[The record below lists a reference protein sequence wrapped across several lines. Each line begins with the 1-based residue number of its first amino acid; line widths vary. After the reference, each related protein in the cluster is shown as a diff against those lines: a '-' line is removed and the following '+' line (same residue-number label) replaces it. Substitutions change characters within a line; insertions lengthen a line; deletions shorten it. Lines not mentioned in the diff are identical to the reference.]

1 MFTPSRSVERTS
13 VVLALLFA
21 GAFVMG
27 CSEELVFGM
36 LDLIATGLEVS
47 VPAAGQLVT
56 ANALGLMVGG
66 PLLTLLTT
74 RVDRRVVL
82 LVVTAAFVLLN
93 LAPVLVDSYWL
104 ILVSRA
110 LVGAAQGLFIA
121 AAITM
126 ATRLAPPERAGRA
139 MAVVISGFATASA
152 FGLPL
157 FTLLGRA
164 LGWRSSFGAVVV
176 TGLVVL
182 LAAVVVLP
190 SVPTAQ
196 ERQSV
201 GGQLRHALAPPVLAV
216 LALCVLVF
224 AGVQAAWTY
233 LVPFLGEVTGITGAA
248 VTAFLLLYGV
258 TALIGSTVGGRLADA
273 DAARTLVVG
282 TIVLSASLF
291 GLYVFGESPV
301 VVALMVLGVGLC
313 MGMAPA
319 MQHRVESLAGPGASL
334 ASSLPASAV
343 YAGIAGGSLV
353 GGAAIDLAG
362 LPAAVL
368 SGAGITAVAVAVA
381 VASGRLRP
389 APDPTQEQRTGEP
402 LAA

>member
-1 MFTPSRSVERTS
+1 MFTPSRSVQNTS

-21 GAFVMG
+21 GAFIMG

-47 VPAAGQLVT
+47 VPATGQLVT

-74 RVDRRVVL
+74 RVDRRAVL

-110 LVGAAQGLFIA
+110 LVGAAQGVFIA

-190 SVPTAQ
+190 SIPTAEQ
-196 ERQSV
+196 RQSV
-201 GGQLRHALAPPVLAV
+201 GGQLRHALAPRVLAV
-216 LALCVLVF
+216 LGLCVLVF

-233 LVPFLGEVTGITGAA
+233 LVPFLGEVTG
-248 VTAFLLLYGV
+248 
-258 TALIGSTVGGRLADA
+258 D
-273 DAARTLVVG
+273 
-282 TIVLSASLF
+282 
-291 GLYVFGESPV
+291 
-301 VVALMVLGVGLC
+301 
-313 MGMAPA
+313 
-319 MQHRVESLAGPGASL
+319 HRRRR
-334 ASSLPASAV
+334 
-343 YAGIAGGSLV
+343 
-353 GGAAIDLAG
+353 DG
-362 LPAAVL
+362 LPAALRGDGVDRFDRRWPARRRGR
-368 SGAGITAVAVAVA
+368 GAHPGRRNDRPERVAARACTSSVRARW
-381 VASGRLRP
+381 SWR
-389 APDPTQEQRTGEP
+389 
-402 LAA
+402 